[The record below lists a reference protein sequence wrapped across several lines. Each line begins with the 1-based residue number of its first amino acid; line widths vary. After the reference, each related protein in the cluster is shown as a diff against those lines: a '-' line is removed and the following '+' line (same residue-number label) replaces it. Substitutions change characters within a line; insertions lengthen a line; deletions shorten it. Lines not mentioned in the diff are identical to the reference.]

1 MRDLR
6 VGFVHTE
13 IDIGLNLVRTA
24 EVSDGQGKGDR
35 GKTARQKAEAAYNQ
49 ALRLMQELSPED
61 TELLN
66 IRLEAFRSALDRVAA
81 PLEAV

>member
-13 IDIGLNLVRTA
+13 IDIGLNLIKIA
-24 EVSDGQGKGDR
+24 EVSNGQGRGDR
-35 GKTARQKAEAAYNQ
+35 GNRARQKAEAAYAQ
-49 ALRLMQELSPED
+49 ALHLMQELSPED
-61 TELLN
+61 NELLN
-66 IRLEAFRSALDRVAA
+66 TRLTAFRSALDRMSV